1 MSKLIT
7 INGYSIKLSK
17 KDVAGKLEMIANDC
31 KGDIYG
37 FRKDITCVMCGIAK
51 NSLDNIDYNNV
62 KRVFTIG
69 YSIGRYT
76 DVNSVSLKSNANL
89 TDCVKSLMVICDE
102 LLSYGNVEYVDKLL
116 PNYRPNWFIT
126 GQEVEE
132 TQADTVNAEPVEK
145 PMFAY
150 VKEKATKKNAIIRSA
165 YATKKNFISDL
176 RHNGY
181 AVRYVC
187 LDTPEEIEKASQKYH
202 DNLDLQR
209 NIQRTKREHATNHV
223 EYANMTNDLIEFLKE
238 LKIIVSNEYEEYNGE
253 KSKLTNDQLKRFYD
267 KVKFIKN
274 VLGYKGTI
282 INGEL
287 NHNENALAT
296 YVRCP
301 RVIVVDNAFIDDCFS
316 GYTNGKDIFGNDIT
330 ETICHEIAHD
340 TYFYHG
346 RWHSRLTTQL
356 YEKVKEYEDAN
367 ETKNEKEVKK
377 AMKKTNRDFK
387 VNGVTYS
394 VVNNPNYNK
403 EFAFEK
409 SCMKYY
415 AMKLIIDGVS
425 KAWVKTDITAN
436 TIANVKEKVAEW
448 EDFTHYIENYDKT
461 KPAEV
466 TNKIYYKSVTND
478 RKKGYSKIFHAGEIY
493 ELKDLKNNTVVYG
506 ECVRVNYKTVDFVI
520 DGVKT
525 RLKVIKGTIQYSAR
539 SKKYDVFST
548 HIVEPVEPAEPVIP
562 VNVDNNTN
570 YPVKDTNNLT
580 LSDTAIINNS

>member
-89 TDCVKSLMVICDE
+89 TECVKALMVICDE

-187 LDTPEEIEKASQKYH
+187 LDTHEEIEKASQKYH

-209 NIQRTKREHATNHV
+209 NIQRAKREHAPNHV
-223 EYANMTNDLIEFLKE
+223 EYANMTND
-238 LKIIVSNEYEEYNGE
+238 
-253 KSKLTNDQLKRFYD
+253 
-267 KVKFIKN
+267 
-274 VLGYKGTI
+274 
-282 INGEL
+282 
-287 NHNENALAT
+287 
-296 YVRCP
+296 
-301 RVIVVDNAFIDDCFS
+301 
-316 GYTNGKDIFGNDIT
+316 
-330 ETICHEIAHD
+330 
-340 TYFYHG
+340 
-346 RWHSRLTTQL
+346 
-356 YEKVKEYEDAN
+356 
-367 ETKNEKEVKK
+367 
-377 AMKKTNRDFK
+377 
-387 VNGVTYS
+387 
-394 VVNNPNYNK
+394 
-403 EFAFEK
+403 
-409 SCMKYY
+409 
-415 AMKLIIDGVS
+415 
-425 KAWVKTDITAN
+425 
-436 TIANVKEKVAEW
+436 
-448 EDFTHYIENYDKT
+448 
-461 KPAEV
+461 
-466 TNKIYYKSVTND
+466 
-478 RKKGYSKIFHAGEIY
+478 
-493 ELKDLKNNTVVYG
+493 
-506 ECVRVNYKTVDFVI
+506 
-520 DGVKT
+520 
-525 RLKVIKGTIQYSAR
+525 
-539 SKKYDVFST
+539 
-548 HIVEPVEPAEPVIP
+548 
-562 VNVDNNTN
+562 
-570 YPVKDTNNLT
+570 
-580 LSDTAIINNS
+580 